1 MFEEKTINLVI
12 SQTNY
17 DRDISIQK
25 LEYWNGDYIKVIKEY
40 LNPNFQKKDD
50 KKKLTTNQQ
59 IMTSIR
65 TFMDDVQRG
74 YNERKKK
81 GEEYKKNKEMEI
93 RKKETLKKKLE
104 FINEINE
111 EKEEENIII
120 TEVIDS
126 N

>member
-1 MFEEKTINLVI
+1 M
-12 SQTNY
+12 
-17 DRDISIQK
+17 
-25 LEYWNGDYIKVIKEY
+25 
-40 LNPNFQKKDD
+40 
-50 KKKLTTNQQ
+50 
-59 IMTSIR
+59 
-65 TFMDDVQRG
+65 
-74 YNERKKK
+74 
-81 GEEYKKNKEMEI
+81 EEYKKNKDIKI

>member
-1 MFEEKTINLVI
+1 
-12 SQTNY
+12 
-17 DRDISIQK
+17 
-25 LEYWNGDYIKVIKEY
+25 
-40 LNPNFQKKDD
+40 
-50 KKKLTTNQQ
+50 
-59 IMTSIR
+59 MTSIR

>member
-25 LEYWNGDYIKVIKEY
+25 LEFWNGDYIKVIKEY
-40 LNPNFQKKDD
+40 LNPNFQKKND

-111 EKEEENIII
+111 EEEENIII

>member
-1 MFEEKTINLVI
+1 
-12 SQTNY
+12 
-17 DRDISIQK
+17 
-25 LEYWNGDYIKVIKEY
+25 
-40 LNPNFQKKDD
+40 
-50 KKKLTTNQQ
+50 
-59 IMTSIR
+59 
-65 TFMDDVQRG
+65 
-74 YNERKKK
+74 
-81 GEEYKKNKEMEI
+81 MEI